1 MNDKTDF
8 RVMND
13 LQKAH
18 PFTKLTVDAWSNDS
32 SLNHWFSSF
41 SNFEPHLLFI
51 VDLLAAGL

>member
-18 PFTKLTVDAWSNDS
+18 PFTKLTAGAWSTDS
-32 SLNHWFSSF
+32 SLNHWFSAF
-41 SNFEPHLLFI
+41 SNLEPHLIFI
-51 VDLLAAGL
+51 VALLAAGL